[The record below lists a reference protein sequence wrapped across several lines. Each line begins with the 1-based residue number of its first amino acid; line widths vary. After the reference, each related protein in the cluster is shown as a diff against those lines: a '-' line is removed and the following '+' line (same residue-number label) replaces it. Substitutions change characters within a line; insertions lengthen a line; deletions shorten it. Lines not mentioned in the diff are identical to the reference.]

1 MMRRL
6 PVCILSILFIISLL
20 PSLAQTPALCFDTL
34 TWDFGTV
41 AEAGGRVTHRF
52 GFANRSGRPV
62 VVPDVVATCGCTVPV
77 YSKRP
82 VLPGERSEIAVTFD
96 PMNRPGRFD
105 KAVSVFTSES
115 GDPIRLRITG
125 RVTPRERSV
134 EELYPC
140 DLGGGLRAAAT
151 SHAFGYVRHA
161 QPQRSAI
168 GLVNVSSEPIELTLR
183 YGRRSGRLTASV
195 PARLAA
201 GERASFDFGYDLPAG
216 CGVYGTLEDEIG
228 LSVDGAPVADWIVV
242 SGIAVDNPL
251 LYSDNSAPKAEIS
264 ENIVKFGPV
273 KRSSGPSMKWISL
286 RNTGERPLT
295 VRAVESRV
303 FGCTLRP
310 GVRISAGGE
319 AQVGIRLTPSD
330 CEYGVAVERIR
341 IVTDDPERPMLT
353 VRATAVIEQ

>member
-62 VVPDVVATCGCTVPV
+62 VVTDVVATCGCTVPV

-140 DLGGGLRAAAT
+140 DLGGGLRLRDRL
-151 SHAFGYVRHA
+151 G
-161 QPQRSAI
+161 QRVVGTDRTDVA
-168 GLVNVSSEPIELTLR
+168 LW
-183 YGRRSGRLTASV
+183 
-195 PARLAA
+195 PAEWPPD
-201 GERASFDFGYDLPAG
+201 GERAGAARCGGAGVVRFRIRPA
-216 CGVYGTLEDEIG
+216 CRMRG
-228 LSVDGAPVADWIVV
+228 LRDVGRRD
-242 SGIAVDNPL
+242 
-251 LYSDNSAPKAEIS
+251 
-264 ENIVKFGPV
+264 
-273 KRSSGPSMKWISL
+273 
-286 RNTGERPLT
+286 
-295 VRAVESRV
+295 RAVGRRGSCGRLDRRERH
-303 FGCTLRP
+303 C
-310 GVRISAGGE
+310 GG
-319 AQVGIRLTPSD
+319 
-330 CEYGVAVERIR
+330 
-341 IVTDDPERPMLT
+341 
-353 VRATAVIEQ
+353 

>member
-1 MMRRL
+1 
-6 PVCILSILFIISLL
+6 
-20 PSLAQTPALCFDTL
+20 
-34 TWDFGTV
+34 
-41 AEAGGRVTHRF
+41 
-52 GFANRSGRPV
+52 
-62 VVPDVVATCGCTVPV
+62 
-77 YSKRP
+77 
-82 VLPGERSEIAVTFD
+82 
-96 PMNRPGRFD
+96 
-105 KAVSVFTSES
+105 
-115 GDPIRLRITG
+115 
-125 RVTPRERSV
+125 
-134 EELYPC
+134 
-140 DLGGGLRAAAT
+140 LRAAAT

-168 GLVNVSSEPIELTLR
+168 GLVNLSSEPIELTLR

-201 GERASFDFGYDLPAG
+201 GERASLDFGYDLPAG
-216 CGVYGTLEDEIG
+216 CGLYGTLEDEIG

-251 LYSDNSAPKAEIS
+251 VYSDNSAPKAEIS

-273 KRSSGPSMKWISL
+273 KRSSGPSTKWISL

-310 GVRISAGGE
+310 GVRIAAGGE

-330 CEYGVAVERIR
+330 CGYGVAVERIR
-341 IVTDDPERPMLT
+341 IVTDDPERPLLT

>member
-20 PSLAQTPALCFDTL
+20 PSLAQTPALRFDTL

-62 VVPDVVATCGCTVPV
+62 VVTDAVATCGCTVPV

-168 GLVNVSSEPIELTLR
+168 GLANVSSEPIELT
-183 YGRRSGRLTASV
+183 
-195 PARLAA
+195 
-201 GERASFDFGYDLPAG
+201 
-216 CGVYGTLEDEIG
+216 
-228 LSVDGAPVADWIVV
+228 
-242 SGIAVDNPL
+242 
-251 LYSDNSAPKAEIS
+251 
-264 ENIVKFGPV
+264 
-273 KRSSGPSMKWISL
+273 
-286 RNTGERPLT
+286 
-295 VRAVESRV
+295 
-303 FGCTLRP
+303 
-310 GVRISAGGE
+310 AGG
-319 AQVGIRLTPSD
+319 A
-330 CEYGVAVERIR
+330 A
-341 IVTDDPERPMLT
+341 
-353 VRATAVIEQ
+353 A

>member
-1 MMRRL
+1 M
-6 PVCILSILFIISLL
+6 
-20 PSLAQTPALCFDTL
+20 
-34 TWDFGTV
+34 
-41 AEAGGRVTHRF
+41 
-52 GFANRSGRPV
+52 
-62 VVPDVVATCGCTVPV
+62 
-77 YSKRP
+77 
-82 VLPGERSEIAVTFD
+82 
-96 PMNRPGRFD
+96 
-105 KAVSVFTSES
+105 
-115 GDPIRLRITG
+115 
-125 RVTPRERSV
+125 
-134 EELYPC
+134 
-140 DLGGGLRAAAT
+140 
-151 SHAFGYVRHA
+151 
-161 QPQRSAI
+161 
-168 GLVNVSSEPIELTLR
+168 
-183 YGRRSGRLTASV
+183 
-195 PARLAA
+195 
-201 GERASFDFGYDLPAG
+201 
-216 CGVYGTLEDEIG
+216 EDEIG

-273 KRSSGPSMKWISL
+273 KRSSGPSTKWISL

-310 GVRISAGGE
+310 GMRIAAGGE

>member
-1 MMRRL
+1 M
-6 PVCILSILFIISLL
+6 V
-20 PSLAQTPALCFDTL
+20 
-34 TWDFGTV
+34 
-41 AEAGGRVTHRF
+41 VT
-52 GFANRSGRPV
+52 
-62 VVPDVVATCGCTVPV
+62 DVVATCGCTVPV

-168 GLVNVSSEPIELTLR
+168 GLANVSSEPIELTLH

-195 PARLAA
+195 PARPRSRHSSSPHSCCSTPHRRRRHRGRPHSRSRSHSHSHSCTDCFA
-201 GERASFDFGYDLPAG
+201 PAP
-216 CGVYGTLEDEIG
+216 
-228 LSVDGAPVADWIVV
+228 S
-242 SGIAVDNPL
+242 SRSRR
-251 LYSDNSAPKAEIS
+251 SD
-264 ENIVKFGPV
+264 
-273 KRSSGPSMKWISL
+273 
-286 RNTGERPLT
+286 
-295 VRAVESRV
+295 
-303 FGCTLRP
+303 
-310 GVRISAGGE
+310 
-319 AQVGIRLTPSD
+319 
-330 CEYGVAVERIR
+330 
-341 IVTDDPERPMLT
+341 
-353 VRATAVIEQ
+353 

>member
-20 PSLAQTPALCFDTL
+20 PSLAQTPALRFDTL

-62 VVPDVVATCGCTVPV
+62 VVTDAVATCGCTVPV

-134 EELYPC
+134 EELYPAIWAEGC
-140 DLGGGLRAAAT
+140 GAAAT
-151 SHAFGYVRHA
+151 SHAFGYVRARAAAA
-161 QPQRSAI
+161 QRDRLGQRVVGTDRTDVA
-168 GLVNVSSEPIELTLR
+168 LR
-183 YGRRSGRLTASV
+183 
-195 PARLAA
+195 PAERPPDGERAGAA
-201 GERASFDFGYDLPAG
+201 RCGERASFDFGYDLPAG

-273 KRSSGPSMKWISL
+273 KRPSGPSTKWISL

-310 GVRISAGGE
+310 GMRIAAGGE

>member
-62 VVPDVVATCGCTVPV
+62 VVTDVVATCGCTVPV

-183 YGRRSGRLTASV
+183 
-195 PARLAA
+195 
-201 GERASFDFGYDLPAG
+201 
-216 CGVYGTLEDEIG
+216 
-228 LSVDGAPVADWIVV
+228 
-242 SGIAVDNPL
+242 
-251 LYSDNSAPKAEIS
+251 
-264 ENIVKFGPV
+264 
-273 KRSSGPSMKWISL
+273 
-286 RNTGERPLT
+286 
-295 VRAVESRV
+295 
-303 FGCTLRP
+303 
-310 GVRISAGGE
+310 
-319 AQVGIRLTPSD
+319 
-330 CEYGVAVERIR
+330 
-341 IVTDDPERPMLT
+341 
-353 VRATAVIEQ
+353 

>member
-20 PSLAQTPALCFDTL
+20 PSLAQTPALRFDTL

-62 VVPDVVATCGCTVPV
+62 DAVATCGCTVPV

-161 QPQRSAI
+161 QPQRSVI

-195 PARLAA
+195 PARLVA

-273 KRSSGPSMKWISL
+273 KRSSGPSTKWISL

-310 GVRISAGGE
+310 GMRIAAGGE

>member
-20 PSLAQTPALCFDTL
+20 PSLAQTPALRFDTL

-62 VVPDVVATCGCTVPV
+62 VVTDAVATCGCTVPV

-125 RVTPRERSV
+125 R
-134 EELYPC
+134 
-140 DLGGGLRAAAT
+140 A
-151 SHAFGYVRHA
+151 
-161 QPQRSAI
+161 
-168 GLVNVSSEPIELTLR
+168 NVSSEPIELTLH

-273 KRSSGPSMKWISL
+273 KRPSGPSTKWISL

-310 GVRISAGGE
+310 GMRIAAGGE

>member
-20 PSLAQTPALCFDTL
+20 PSLAQTPALRFDTL

-62 VVPDVVATCGCTVPV
+62 VVTDAVATCGCTVPV

-168 GLVNVSSEPIELTLR
+168 GLANVSSEPIELTLH
-183 YGRRSGRLTASV
+183 YGRRCGGAGVVRFRIRPACRMRGLRDVGRRDRTVGRRGACGRLD
-195 PARLAA
+195 RR
-201 GERASFDFGYDLPAG
+201 ERH
-216 CGVYGTLEDEIG
+216 CGG
-228 LSVDGAPVADWIVV
+228 
-242 SGIAVDNPL
+242 
-251 LYSDNSAPKAEIS
+251 
-264 ENIVKFGPV
+264 
-273 KRSSGPSMKWISL
+273 
-286 RNTGERPLT
+286 
-295 VRAVESRV
+295 
-303 FGCTLRP
+303 
-310 GVRISAGGE
+310 
-319 AQVGIRLTPSD
+319 
-330 CEYGVAVERIR
+330 
-341 IVTDDPERPMLT
+341 
-353 VRATAVIEQ
+353 

>member
-1 MMRRL
+1 MCFVLRINFGDETITGL
-6 PVCILSILFIISLL
+6 HTFHLFIISLL
-20 PSLAQTPALCFDTL
+20 PSSGADSCTGSFDTL

-52 GFANRSGRPV
+52 GFANRIGRPV
-62 VVPDVVATCGCTVPV
+62 VVTDVVATCGCTVPV

-82 VLPGERSEIAVTFD
+82 VLAGERSEIAVTFD

-140 DLGGGLRAAAT
+140 DLGGGLRAATT

-168 GLVNVSSEPIELTLR
+168 GLVNLSSEPIELTLR
-183 YGRRSGRLTASV
+183 YGRRAAADGELRRARPAVGSGRRSISDTTCLPDASMDV
-195 PARLAA
+195 
-201 GERASFDFGYDLPAG
+201 
-216 CGVYGTLEDEIG
+216 EDDG
-228 LSVDGAPVADWIVV
+228 LSVDGAPGGRLTVV

-251 LYSDNSAPKAEIS
+251 
-264 ENIVKFGPV
+264 
-273 KRSSGPSMKWISL
+273 
-286 RNTGERPLT
+286 
-295 VRAVESRV
+295 
-303 FGCTLRP
+303 CTA
-310 GVRISAGGE
+310 I
-319 AQVGIRLTPSD
+319 IRLQQKLLKILLNLSPAAFSAAGRSGFR
-330 CEYGVAVERIR
+330 CAIR
-341 IVTDDPERPMLT
+341 ANAR
-353 VRATAVIEQ
+353 

>member
-20 PSLAQTPALCFDTL
+20 PSLAQAPALRFDTL

-62 VVPDVVATCGCTVPV
+62 VVTDVVATCGCTVPV

-105 KAVSVFTSES
+105 KVVSVFTSES

-168 GLVNVSSEPIELTLR
+168 GLVNLSSEPIELTLR
-183 YGRRSGRLTASV
+183 Y
-195 PARLAA
+195 
-201 GERASFDFGYDLPAG
+201 LPAG

-251 LYSDNSAPKAEIS
+251 VYSDNSAPKAEIS

-273 KRSSGPSMKWISL
+273 KRSSGPSTKWISL

-303 FGCTLRP
+303 FACTLRP
-310 GVRISAGGE
+310 GVRIAAGGE

-330 CEYGVAVERIR
+330 CGYGVAVERIR

>member
-20 PSLAQTPALCFDTL
+20 PSLAQTPALRFDTL

-62 VVPDVVATCGCTVPV
+62 VVTDAVATCGCTVPV

-125 RVTPRERSV
+125 RV
-134 EELYPC
+134 
-140 DLGGGLRAAAT
+140 A
-151 SHAFGYVRHA
+151 
-161 QPQRSAI
+161 
-168 GLVNVSSEPIELTLR
+168 NVSSEPIELTLH

-273 KRSSGPSMKWISL
+273 KRPSGPSTKWISL

-310 GVRISAGGE
+310 GMRIAAGGE

>member
-1 MMRRL
+1 M
-6 PVCILSILFIISLL
+6 
-20 PSLAQTPALCFDTL
+20 A
-34 TWDFGTV
+34 
-41 AEAGGRVTHRF
+41 
-52 GFANRSGRPV
+52 
-62 VVPDVVATCGCTVPV
+62 
-77 YSKRP
+77 
-82 VLPGERSEIAVTFD
+82 
-96 PMNRPGRFD
+96 
-105 KAVSVFTSES
+105 
-115 GDPIRLRITG
+115 
-125 RVTPRERSV
+125 
-134 EELYPC
+134 
-140 DLGGGLRAAAT
+140 
-151 SHAFGYVRHA
+151 
-161 QPQRSAI
+161 
-168 GLVNVSSEPIELTLR
+168 NVSSEPIELTLH

-273 KRSSGPSMKWISL
+273 KRPSGPSTKWISL

-310 GVRISAGGE
+310 GMRIAAGGE

>member
-20 PSLAQTPALCFDTL
+20 PSLAQTPALRFDTL

-62 VVPDVVATCGCTVPV
+62 VVTDAVATCGCTVPV

-140 DLGGGLRAAAT
+140 DLGGGLRAAAM
-151 SHAFGYVRHA
+151 SH
-161 QPQRSAI
+161 
-168 GLVNVSSEPIELTLR
+168 
-183 YGRRSGRLTASV
+183 
-195 PARLAA
+195 
-201 GERASFDFGYDLPAG
+201 DF
-216 CGVYGTLEDEIG
+216 
-228 LSVDGAPVADWIVV
+228 
-242 SGIAVDNPL
+242 
-251 LYSDNSAPKAEIS
+251 
-264 ENIVKFGPV
+264 
-273 KRSSGPSMKWISL
+273 
-286 RNTGERPLT
+286 
-295 VRAVESRV
+295 
-303 FGCTLRP
+303 
-310 GVRISAGGE
+310 
-319 AQVGIRLTPSD
+319 
-330 CEYGVAVERIR
+330 
-341 IVTDDPERPMLT
+341 
-353 VRATAVIEQ
+353 

>member
-62 VVPDVVATCGCTVPV
+62 VVTCGCTVPV

-183 YGRRSGRLTASV
+183 YGRRSACRRG
-195 PARLAA
+195 
-201 GERASFDFGYDLPAG
+201 
-216 CGVYGTLEDEIG
+216 
-228 LSVDGAPVADWIVV
+228 
-242 SGIAVDNPL
+242 
-251 LYSDNSAPKAEIS
+251 
-264 ENIVKFGPV
+264 
-273 KRSSGPSMKWISL
+273 SL
-286 RNTGERPLT
+286 RGSGRRSISDTTCLPDAGFTGRWKT
-295 VRAVESRV
+295 RS
-303 FGCTLRP
+303 GCRSTGLLWP
-310 GVRISAGGE
+310 TGS
-319 AQVGIRLTPSD
+319 S
-330 CEYGVAVERIR
+330 
-341 IVTDDPERPMLT
+341 
-353 VRATAVIEQ
+353 

>member
-62 VVPDVVATCGCTVPV
+62 VVTDVVATCGCTVPV

-140 DLGGGLRAAAT
+140 DQGCGLRRRAMPSDT
-151 SHAFGYVRHA
+151 SGTRS
-161 QPQRSAI
+161 RSAAR
-168 GLVNVSSEPIELTLR
+168 SAWSTC
-183 YGRRSGRLTASV
+183 RR
-195 PARLAA
+195 
-201 GERASFDFGYDLPAG
+201 
-216 CGVYGTLEDEIG
+216 
-228 LSVDGAPVADWIVV
+228 
-242 SGIAVDNPL
+242 N
-251 LYSDNSAPKAEIS
+251 
-264 ENIVKFGPV
+264 
-273 KRSSGPSMKWISL
+273 RS
-286 RNTGERPLT
+286 N
-295 VRAVESRV
+295 
-303 FGCTLRP
+303 
-310 GVRISAGGE
+310 
-319 AQVGIRLTPSD
+319 
-330 CEYGVAVERIR
+330 
-341 IVTDDPERPMLT
+341 
-353 VRATAVIEQ
+353 